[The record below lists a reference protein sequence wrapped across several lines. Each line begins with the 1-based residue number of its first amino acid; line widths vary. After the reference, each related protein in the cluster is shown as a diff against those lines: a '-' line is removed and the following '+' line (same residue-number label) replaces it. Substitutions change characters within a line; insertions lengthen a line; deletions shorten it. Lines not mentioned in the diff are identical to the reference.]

1 MVRFWAIADT
11 HLSFG
16 KPRDMTRF
24 GEKWHNHAERI
35 ASAWQACVALHDVVI
50 VAGDISWASSQKR
63 VLPDLEWLA
72 QLNGTKVLLRGNH
85 DHWWKDIQTARQ
97 LAEPLGFRLL
107 EGDAL
112 RIDGAVVCGA
122 MGHLAPNDPHYV
134 PDPKKD
140 RFSRELARLESALQH
155 GQALRQ
161 ADEPLLLVMHY
172 PPFTTDGQPT
182 AYSALIA
189 RYQPTA
195 CLYGH
200 LHHDR
205 EWSVAKQGLHDGV
218 QYHLVAADF
227 LEMTPRLVWQTPTE
241 RSE

>member
-24 GEKWHNHAERI
+24 GEKWRDHTERL
-35 ASAWQACVALHDVVI
+35 AAAWQTHVAPQDVVLI
-50 VAGDISWASSQKR
+50 GGDISWASSKSR
-63 VLPDLEWLA
+63 VLPDLRWLA
-72 QLNGTKVLLRGNH
+72 ELNGTKVLLRGNH
-85 DHWWKDIQTARQ
+85 DHWWDDIHVARN
-97 LAEPLGFRLL
+97 LAEPLGFYLL
-107 EGDAL
+107 EGDAVRL
-112 RIDGAVVCGA
+112 SGAVICGT
-122 MGHLAPNDPHYV
+122 MGHLAPNDPYYA

-140 RFSRELARLESALQH
+140 RFSRELARLESALQQ

-161 ADEPLLLVMHY
+161 DGEPLFVLMHY
-172 PPFTTDGQPT
+172 PPFTSDGQPT

-200 LHHDR
+200 LHHDK
-205 EWSVAKQGLHDGV
+205 EWELAQQGLYEGV
-218 QYHLVAADF
+218 HYHLVAADY
-227 LEMTPRLVWQTPTE
+227 LHMTPRLVWGSASDAPE
-241 RSE
+241 